1 MVKLAQVLSVPHVWV
16 RYGLLELFKVY
27 HKAIPDSV
35 FNSSSLDVP
44 VWVFAGFQVQVIE
57 PACFSSWSRSKYEL

>member
-27 HKAIPDSV
+27 LQAVSDCV

-44 VWVFAGFQVQVIE
+44 GFVLESFFIQVVE
-57 PACFSSWSRSKYEL
+57 ECATTSRSASYY